1 LACFEDWKKRCH
13 ECILLGGDK
22 GDEIEELE
30 DYSSS
35 FKIHYPLTL
44 KKLYFLPSRSLSN
57 TTEKF

>member
-1 LACFEDWKKRCH
+1 
-13 ECILLGGDK
+13 LGGDK